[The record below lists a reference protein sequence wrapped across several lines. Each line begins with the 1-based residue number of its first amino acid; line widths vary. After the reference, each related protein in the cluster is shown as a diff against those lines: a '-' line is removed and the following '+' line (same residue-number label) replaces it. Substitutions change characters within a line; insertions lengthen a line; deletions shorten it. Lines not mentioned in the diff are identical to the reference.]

1 VKLSENPRT
10 SHNPVRLEQGASI
23 MATFAHAGTVT
34 SVTATPVRRRTHA
47 TLVSLGVV
55 AVMIG
60 ATSAIVYSQLGQIHF
75 APASAK
81 ELTRVSALRT
91 EAGDRLAALA
101 ATRKAIEV
109 YRRLLRTN
117 AIQYAPYL
125 AASLQNLS
133 LQLSEAGDD
142 AGAVAAIDEAI
153 RIRRRLA
160 EMDPSRY
167 AEALEQTVEL
177 RSQIAPAQADGR

>member
-1 VKLSENPRT
+1 
-10 SHNPVRLEQGASI
+10 
-23 MATFAHAGTVT
+23 MATSAHTGTAA
-34 SVTATPVRRRTHA
+34 SVTAAPANRKTHPA
-47 TLVSLGVV
+47 LVSLAAIAVTIGV
-55 AVMIG
+55 
-60 ATSAIVYSQLGQIHF
+60 TSAIVYSQLGPTHF

-81 ELTRVSALRT
+81 ELSRVSALRA

-101 ATRKAIEV
+101 ATRKAVEV

-142 AGAVAAIDEAI
+142 AGAMAAIDEAI

-160 EMDPSRY
+160 EMDPARY

-177 RSQIAPAQADGR
+177 RSQIVPAQFAPASSE